1 MFKTIG
7 NGVPYLAAKG
17 LADNIFDFIYNNPIK
32 DLKTSYAEINSK
44 QYSSVHQSA

>member
-17 LADNIFDFIYNNPIK
+17 LAETISVFIE
-32 DLKTSYAEINSK
+32 KTKLEESKYAQVISK
-44 QYSSVHQSA
+44 